1 MVPRGFQVPLLDAET
16 LDDLAA
22 RALRC
27 RGAVL
32 TMTSVAASGHP
43 GGSMSS
49 METYLTLYRFANLHP
64 KDPCWGARDRV
75 IVSHGHTSPGVYAAL
90 ADAGFFDIEDV
101 VPHFRQADSIF
112 EGHVERS
119 VPGVEWSTGNL
130 GQGLSAGVGSALA
143 ARITGGA
150 WHTFVAMSDGEQ
162 HKGQVAEARRLAAK
176 EGLCDLTVVVDLNG
190 IQISGHTRDVMPVDV
205 AADFIADGWGVEE
218 VDGHDY
224 AELYGAIS
232 RAVADCSRPC
242 AIIAHTVIGK
252 GVTFMEDEAE
262 FHGRGLTAE
271 EYGRAM
277 EELGLEP
284 QLEHYL
290 ALRTSPCATARVV
303 HPRPAIATVT
313 GIPRT
318 YTVEKDTDNRSA
330 WGTAL
335 LDIAD
340 SEPSTPIAV
349 LDCDLA
355 VSVKTEVF
363 AQARPDA
370 FIECGVGEHNTATVG
385 GAMSVNG
392 VLTFWSDFG
401 VFGIDE
407 AYNQQR
413 LNDINEA
420 HLKLA
425 VTHCGLD
432 VGEDGKTHQCLD
444 YVGAFRDFFGW
455 KVIVPAD
462 PNQTDR
468 AVRWMASQPGCIAI
482 AMGRSKLP
490 AIARS
495 DGNPAFAGDYEFRYG
510 AVDWVRGGADATVL
524 VMGTPAG
531 AAVRA
536 AAIVARQGMRVAVG
550 VVSSPLAL
558 SDEDME
564 RALAT
569 PMLVT
574 VEDHS
579 VRSGLGA
586 SVAEWLA
593 LSGRATDLTRI
604 GVDGYRSSGASR
616 DLLAACHLDAD
627 GIASVLRGHAK
638 ETNRA

>member
-1 MVPRGFQVPLLDAET
+1 MVPRGFQVPMLDAET
-16 LDDLAA
+16 VDDLAA
-22 RALRC
+22 RALGC

-49 METYLTLYRFANLHP
+49 METYLTLYRFANLRP
-64 KDPCWGARDRV
+64 ADPCWAGRDRV
-75 IVSHGHTSPGVYAAL
+75 IVSHGHTSPGVYATL

-101 VPHFRQADSIF
+101 LPHFRQAGSVF

-162 HKGQVAEARRLAAK
+162 HKGQVAEARRLAVK

-190 IQISGHTRDVMPVDV
+190 IQISGHTRDVMPVNV

-218 VDGHDY
+218 VDGHDF

-232 RAVADCSRPC
+232 RAVVDCSRPC
-242 AIIAHTVIGK
+242 AIIAHTIIGK
-252 GVTFMEDEAE
+252 GVSFMEDEAE
-262 FHGRGLTAE
+262 FHGRGLTPD
-271 EYGRAM
+271 EYERAM
-277 EELGLEP
+277 EELRLEP
-284 QLEHYL
+284 RLEHYL
-290 ALRTSPCATARVV
+290 ALRTSPCATARVA
-303 HPRPAIATVT
+303 HPHPAVATVT
-313 GIPRT
+313 GAPRT
-318 YTVEKDTDNRSA
+318 YTVEKDVDNRSA
-330 WGTAL
+330 WGAAL

-355 VSVKTEVF
+355 VSVKTEAF
-363 AQARPDA
+363 AEARPDA

-420 HLKLA
+420 HLKVA

-468 AVRWMASQPGCIAI
+468 AVRWMATQPGCIAL

-490 AIARS
+490 VIARP
-495 DGNPAFAGDYEFRYG
+495 DGGPAFAGDYEFGYG
-510 AVDWVRGGADATVL
+510 AVEWVRGGADATVL
-524 VMGTPAG
+524 VMGTPSG

-536 AAIVARQGMRVAVG
+536 ADILARSIRVAVG

-564 RALAT
+564 RALAA

-579 VRSGLGA
+579 VHSGLA
-586 SVAEWLA
+586 ACVAEWLA
-593 LSGRATDLTRI
+593 LNGRATDLVRI
-604 GVDGYRSSGASR
+604 GVDGYQSSGVSR

-627 GIASVLRGHAK
+627 GIARVLRGHGKA
-638 ETNRA
+638 